1 MSEQK
6 KSKLEAFLGDI
17 VEDDL
22 RKLVAAVEFDRLSG
36 TRGLPHNT
44 VLDALRPVLREGGA
58 FDRVP
63 TPQRMFCTA
72 FEDLLQTLP
81 RQQKQFG
88 RISRTT
94 INPLWDWLST
104 EAMPEELSIL
114 EEEVTRHIL
123 DQNQDAAWDL
133 TLKFQVEVG
142 RHIQKVVDAAIRQP
156 SAFKSLNRHISD
168 SLVLADMRDIANCL
182 LAAPQIRRMQV
193 RFPRPI
199 QDMTSRDIA
208 WFERLYEEL
217 VGQERLSAYLLLS
230 LMGRMSRP
238 WEILTVIEVMA
249 EYAGNTEKY
258 IGDWKFS
265 CEVLLSD
272 LEHVATYFDG
282 LRIEK
287 IHWVELHENLAFF
300 VNVGDAIASSNDP
313 TQHPEWV
320 QRIAKCGRSVSKEVG
335 RILER
340 LPAALDLI
348 FYGEGANGTLDVTR
362 FAATGDVSNRVAEV
376 QAIADFLEGT
386 MDYAECLS
394 LEPEARYSVSQVYQT
409 VRHLKNEVMQQIQL
423 CRGAER
429 NAAISYAEFVAQVS
443 NKFKPCFSRLEEMEP
458 GMARTGGGRDFGT

>member
-44 VLDALRPVLREGGA
+44 VLDALRPVLREGGS

-81 RQQKQFG
+81 RKQKQFG

-94 INPLWDWLST
+94 INPVWDWLST
-104 EAMPEELSIL
+104 EAVPEQLAKI

-123 DQNQDAAWDL
+123 DQNQEAAWAL
-133 TLKFQVEVG
+133 VIAFQVEVG
-142 RHIQKVVDAAIRQP
+142 RYIQKIADDAVRQP
-156 SAFKSLNRHISD
+156 TQFKSLNKHISD
-168 SLVLADMRDIANCL
+168 NLVLADMRDIANCL
-182 LAAPQIRRMQV
+182 LAAPQIRQMQM

-199 QDMTSRDIA
+199 QEITSRDIA
-208 WFERLYEEL
+208 WFERLYKEL
-217 VGQERLSAYLLLS
+217 NGQDRLSVYLLLS
-230 LMGRMSRP
+230 LMGRMTRP

-249 EYAGNTEKY
+249 EFSGETEKY
-258 IGDWKFS
+258 LRDWKFV

-282 LRIEK
+282 LRIER
-287 IHWVELHENLAFF
+287 IHWLELQENLTFF

-313 TQHPEWV
+313 EQHPEWV
-320 QRIAKCGRSVSKEVG
+320 QRIAVCGRGVSKEVG
-335 RILER
+335 RVLER
-340 LPAALDLI
+340 VPALLNTI
-348 FYGEGANGTLDVTR
+348 FYGEDANGTLNVAR
-362 FAATGDVSNRVAEV
+362 FVASGDTQAKVAEV
-376 QAIADFLEGT
+376 QAIAEFLEDA
-386 MDYAECLS
+386 MAFAECMG
-394 LEPEARYSVSQVYQT
+394 LEPEVHYSVSKVYQT

-423 CRGAER
+423 CRGSER

-443 NKFKPCFSRLEEMEP
+443 NKFKPCFARLEEMEP
-458 GMARTGGGRDFGT
+458 GLVRSGQGRNFGT